1 MNNRQKHLHIDSSV
15 SRRLETLFA
24 ELQEYQKVTSRAVTV
39 IVLPHRHDEPAIVWE
54 NGRME
59 PGTDPVEVARMV
71 MRQRAHSEAS
81 ED

>member
-1 MNNRQKHLHIDSSV
+1 MNRQKNLHIDSSV

-54 NGRME
+54 NGRIE
-59 PGTDPVEVARMV
+59 PGADPVAAARTV
-71 MRQRAHSEAS
+71 MQHRAQSEES
-81 ED
+81 RG